1 MPRLPSQ
8 SLRSRWLLR
17 VRWSWRDLRAR
28 WLQVAAI
35 ALVIGIGSGVY
46 SGLSSTSEWRYDSY
60 DASFERLAMWDLH
73 IELAE
78 DAPAPASDLIDAVS
92 GIEDSAALDAVDPR
106 LLLPTQ
112 VDASTDDTTILV
124 PGRLVGVDVETGPR
138 VARIEALEGRSLV
151 EEDAGR
157 DVAVLD
163 EHFADHYDLPAE
175 GEFHVAG
182 ATLDY
187 VGRGLSPEYFIII
200 PPQGTVFGEAG
211 FAVAWAPLDTVQ
223 RIAGT
228 PGEINS
234 LAITI
239 EPGADRD
246 LIEEQ
251 VTAAL
256 ETEAPDTGFT
266 VTRQEDH
273 PVFRTMYEDI
283 EGDQRFYNVFAVVI
297 LLGAAF
303 AAFNLTGRIIQAQRR
318 EIGIGMALGASP
330 ATLAVRPVLV
340 GVQVALLG
348 VLFGL
353 AVGWVIQTAMA
364 AVLSALFPLPVWTTE
379 FQPAVFLRGAI
390 LGLILPIAAAAVPV
404 IGAVRVPPVEAIRT
418 AHLTASGGL
427 APLLRRVPL
436 PGSSMA
442 RLPFRNTLRAPRR
455 ALLTALGIGA
465 AITTLVGVVGLL
477 DSLHSTLD
485 RAEEEALG
493 DVPDRLNI
501 DLEPT
506 LVESEPVQEVLASPL
521 LGDAE
526 PALTLGGSLDPGGAD
541 IEVFLSVMDLDSDV
555 WHPTIESGDPQP
567 GDRGLVLSRKATE
580 DLGLDVGDRV
590 VLRHPLREGLS
601 YRLVDTE
608 VPVTG
613 VHPNPLRFVAYMD
626 LADADLFALEGTTN
640 TLHAV
645 PAPGVEVEEVQRTLF
660 GQPGVVSTQPV
671 RTQVETIRE
680 RLDEFLEIFTIVQAA
695 VLVLALLIAFNSSSI
710 SLDER
715 RRENATMFAFGVPVR
730 TALRSNITE
739 SLITGLLGTVI
750 GIAVG
755 RLLVAWLTTSLMA
768 DTVPDIG
775 LVSTVSSSTVLTALL
790 LGAVAVVLAPILTVR
805 RMRRMD
811 IPSTL
816 RVVE

>member
-1 MPRLPSQ
+1 VPQRASPLLRL
-8 SLRSRWLLR
+8 RWLLR

-46 SGLSSTSEWRYDSY
+46 SGLSSTSEWRYASY
-60 DASFERLAMWDLH
+60 DASFEQLAMWDLH

-78 DAPAPASDLIDAVS
+78 DGRAPASDLLDAVS
-92 GIEDSAALDAVDPR
+92 GIEDSAAVDAVDPR

-112 VDASTDDTTILV
+112 VDASTDDTTVLV

-138 VARIEALEGRSLV
+138 VAQIEALDGRSLAT
-151 EEDAGR
+151 EDAGR

-163 EHFADHYDLPAE
+163 EHFADHYDLPAA
-175 GEFHVAG
+175 GELRVAG
-182 ATLDY
+182 TTLDY

-200 PPQGTVFGEAG
+200 PPRGTVFGEAG

-223 RIAGT
+223 RIAGA
-228 PGEINS
+228 PGEVNS
-234 LAITI
+234 LAITL

-246 LIEEQ
+246 LIEQQ

-256 ETEAPDTGFT
+256 EAEAPDTGFT

-273 PVFRTMYEDI
+273 PVYHTLYEDI

-318 EIGIGMALGASP
+318 EIGIGMALGATP
-330 ATLAVRPVLV
+330 VTLATRPVLV
-340 GVQVALLG
+340 GLQVALLG
-348 VLFGL
+348 VAFGL

-364 AVLSALFPLPVWTTE
+364 GVLEAVFPLPVWITE
-379 FQPAVFLRGAI
+379 LQPAVFIRGAI
-390 LGLILPIAAAAVPV
+390 LGLILPIAAAVIPV
-404 IGAVRVPPVEAIRT
+404 VGAVRVPPVDAIRT
-418 AHLTASGGL
+418 THQTPSGGL

-436 PGSSMA
+436 PGSSMSQ
-442 RLPFRNTLRAPRR
+442 LPFRNTLRAPRR
-455 ALLTALGIGA
+455 SLLTALGIGA

-477 DSLHSTLD
+477 DSFHNTLD
-485 RAEEEALG
+485 RGEEEALG

-506 LVESEPVQEVLASPL
+506 LVDSDPVQDVLTSPL

-526 PALTLGGSLDPGGAD
+526 PALTLGGSVDPQGED
-541 IEVFLSVMDLDSDV
+541 IEVFLSVMDLDSDL
-555 WHPTIESGDPQP
+555 WRPTIESGDGQT
-567 GDRGLVLSRKATE
+567 GDRGLILSRKAMD
-580 DLGLDVGDRV
+580 DLGLAVGDDV
-590 VLRHPLREGLS
+590 VLRHPLREGAS
-601 YRLVDTE
+601 YRLVDSE
-608 VPVTG
+608 VPVAG

-626 LADADLFALEGTTN
+626 IADADLFDLDGITN

-645 PAPGVEVEEVQRTLF
+645 PAPGVDVEEVQRALF
-660 GQPGVVSTQPV
+660 DEPGIVSTQPV
-671 RTQVETIRE
+671 RTQVETIRD
-680 RLDEFLEIFTIVQAA
+680 RLDEFLDIFTIVQAA

-730 TALRSNITE
+730 SALRSNITE

-750 GIAVG
+750 GIAAG
-755 RLLVAWLTTSLMA
+755 RVLVFWLTSSLMA
-768 DTVPDIG
+768 DTLPDLG
-775 LVSTVSSSTVLTALL
+775 LVSTVSSSTVLTALV
-790 LGAVAVVLAPILTVR
+790 LGTVAVVLAPILTVR
-805 RMRRMD
+805 RLRRMD